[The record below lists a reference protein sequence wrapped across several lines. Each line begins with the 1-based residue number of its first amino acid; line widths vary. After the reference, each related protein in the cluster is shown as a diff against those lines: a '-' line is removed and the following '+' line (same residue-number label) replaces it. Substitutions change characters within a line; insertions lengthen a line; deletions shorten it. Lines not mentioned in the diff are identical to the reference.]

1 MCLQYPRLT
10 LQDCSFNLCY
20 FSFISSLLSIS
31 QIGIVLN
38 KQGSV
43 RQELETALTER
54 ATAQLTAHFLALEI
68 NVLREQ
74 ELQNRCVLHLFVS
87 KNTKGNPRVRKRK
100 RPVTPGVPARV
111 DRH

>member
-10 LQDCSFNLCY
+10 LQDCSFNLYY

-43 RQELETALTER
+43 RQELETALTE
-54 ATAQLTAHFLALEI
+54 
-68 NVLREQ
+68 
-74 ELQNRCVLHLFVS
+74 
-87 KNTKGNPRVRKRK
+87 
-100 RPVTPGVPARV
+100 
-111 DRH
+111 